1 MGLSIASDTLNHDLL
16 TAKLHVYGFFRR
28 TSSIDKK
35 LPDKLLTKNKGQYQY
50 QQFV

>member
-28 TSSIDKK
+28 TPSIDKK
-35 LPDKLLTKNKGQYQY
+35 LPDKLLTKNKGKYQY

>member
-16 TAKLHVYGFFRR
+16 TTLLHDYGFFRR
-28 TSSIDKK
+28 TPSIDKK
-35 LPDKLLTKNKGQYQY
+35 LPEKLLTKSKGQYQH

>member
-28 TSSIDKK
+28 ISSIDKK